1 MPVITCPNGCESAL
15 PVVKFDDCSPT
26 IVLSE
31 IQTIF
36 LGKNT
41 ASAFADVESP
51 TEWATRLSMTATD
64 EDAIRPLTVIAD
76 KPAGAPVV
84 KELSNGRKK
93 VIRLDQTLN
102 VEIDDV
108 TDENYNFMRVSQCG
122 GQYKMWYK
130 TAGGKIY
137 GGNEGIDASVV
148 LDNVLGRGKD
158 EIEKITGTLSWSD
171 KFSAERVISPI
182 AN

>member
-36 LGKNT
+36 LAKNN

-51 TEWATRLSMTATD
+51 TEWATRLSMTTTD

-76 KPAGAPVV
+76 KPAGAPVL

-108 TDENYNFMRVSQCG
+108 TNENYNFMRVSQCG
-122 GQYKMWYK
+122 GKYKMWYK

-137 GGNEGIDASVV
+137 GGNEGISDVF
-148 LDNVLGRGKD
+148 LQLNEVLGRGKD
-158 EIEKITGTLSWSD
+158 EIEKIQGTVTWSD
-171 KFSAERVISPI
+171 AHSPERGVSPI
-182 AN
+182 

>member
-36 LGKNT
+36 LAKNSAT
-41 ASAFADVESP
+41 AFTDVESP

-76 KPAGAPVV
+76 KPACTPVV

-122 GQYKMWYK
+122 GQYKMWHK

-137 GGNEGIDASVV
+137 GGNEGISDAF
-148 LDNVLGRGKD
+148 LQLNEVLGRGKD
-158 EIEKITGTLSWSD
+158 EIEKIQGTVTWSD
-171 KFSAERVISPI
+171 SNSPERGVSPI
-182 AN
+182 

>member
-15 PVVKFDDCSPT
+15 PVVKFDDCNPT

-36 LGKNT
+36 LAKNSAT
-41 ASAFADVESP
+41 AFTDVESP
-51 TEWATRLSMTATD
+51 TEWATRLSMTATN

-137 GGNEGIDASVV
+137 GGNEGISDTF
-148 LDNVLGRGKD
+148 LQLNEVLGRGKD
-158 EIEKITGTLSWSD
+158 EIEKIQGTVTWSG
-171 KFSAERVISPI
+171 SHSPERGVSPI
-182 AN
+182 

>member
-36 LGKNT
+36 LAKNSAT
-41 ASAFADVESP
+41 AFTDVESP

-137 GGNEGIDASVV
+137 GGNEGISNTF
-148 LDNVLGRGKD
+148 LQLNEVLGRGKD
-158 EIEKITGTLSWSD
+158 EIEKIQ
-171 KFSAERVISPI
+171 
-182 AN
+182 